1 MIRKIAL
8 EMALA
13 GLLAYSLVTL
23 HGVMTQ
29 YDPLSELQASGGEAA
44 KSAPSLPDAKYVA
57 TDGADFLERSLFNPD
72 RGAGRKQQASV
83 KTGASAAVPE
93 APPQPVAPP
102 QPPPPPPPVMPSV
115 SLKGILENTAG
126 EQVAVIEL
134 EGQRARSYRVG
145 DMFGDFELM
154 EIGRLDVKL
163 RWNNEPVELHLRGTA
178 ADKDQ
183 AKRVQPKPR

>member
-29 YDPLSELQASGGEAA
+29 YDPLSELKVAGGEAA
-44 KSAPSLPDAKYVA
+44 KSAASLPDAKYAA
-57 TDGADFLERSLFNPD
+57 TDGADILERSLFNPA
-72 RGAGRKQQASV
+72 RGAGRKSQASV
-83 KTGASAAVPE
+83 KTGASAAAPE
-93 APPQPVAPP
+93 APPQPVQPPAPP
-102 QPPPPPPPVMPSV
+102 PAPPPVMPSV

-178 ADKDQ
+178 AEKDQ
-183 AKRVQPKPR
+183 AKRGQPKPR

>member
-8 EMALA
+8 EMALM

-23 HGVMTQ
+23 QGVMTQ
-29 YDPLSELQASGGEAA
+29 YDPLSELKAAGGEAV
-44 KSAPSLPDAKYVA
+44 KSAAALPDVKYVA
-57 TDGADFLERSLFNPD
+57 TGGADMLERSLFNPD
-72 RGAGRKQQASV
+72 RGAGRK
-83 KTGASAAVPE
+83 TGALTKTVVAAPE
-93 APPQPVAPP
+93 APPQPVAPQ
-102 QPPPPPPPVMPSV
+102 QPPPPPPPVMPSI
-115 SLKGILENTAG
+115 SLKGILENTSG

-163 RWNNEPVELHLRGTA
+163 KWNNEPVELHMRGTA
-178 ADKDQ
+178 TEKDQ
-183 AKRVQPKPR
+183 AKRGQPKPR